1 MNGQAMVNRTARSL
15 ALLVLALLPASACD
29 VLTPTD
35 APTDSPEAIH
45 DNATATTDEGSAT
58 ADEVPP
64 TATEVPATEVET
76 LFASAASGVMS
87 SRRQVIRSETELA
100 DAWAE
105 VTGLLV
111 SAEPAPDIDFS
122 AGQVLLVA
130 MGERPSG
137 GYGIDVTS
145 VAEESGTLY
154 AVVDEV
160 SPGADCLTTAAL
172 TQPVLVLRV
181 PATEGDVSF
190 VEQESV
196 LDCS

>member
-1 MNGQAMVNRTARSL
+1 MDGQAMANGAVRSL
-15 ALLVLALLPASACD
+15 ALLVLALLPASACGG
-29 VLTPTD
+29 LTPTD
-35 APTDSPEAIH
+35 ASTDSPEVIH
-45 DNATATTDEGSAT
+45 EDTSATTDEGSPAP
-58 ADEVPP
+58 DEVPA

-76 LFASAASGVMS
+76 LLASSASGVMS

-100 DAWAE
+100 AAWAE
-105 VTGLLV
+105 VTGHLLP
-111 SAEPAPDIDFS
+111 AEPAPIVDFS

-137 GYGIDVTS
+137 GYGIDITS
-145 VAEESGTLY
+145 LAEESGTLY

-160 SPGADCLTTAAL
+160 SPGDDCLTTAAS
-172 TQPVLVLRV
+172 TQPVLLLRV
-181 PATEGDVSF
+181 PATGGEVTF